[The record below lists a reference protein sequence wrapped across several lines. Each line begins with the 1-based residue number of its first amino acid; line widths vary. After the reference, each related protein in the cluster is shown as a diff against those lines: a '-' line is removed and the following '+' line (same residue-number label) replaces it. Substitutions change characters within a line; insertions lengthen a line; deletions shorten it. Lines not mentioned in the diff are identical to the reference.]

1 MNSEVVR
8 SLVLTSVNPV
18 IRLESESFGL
28 SHHNT
33 QRYSILMTLSLIEM
47 GNQESCGCLLRN
59 KSSGSSRYI
68 NMFII
73 HCMTKNNAS
82 L

>member
-8 SLVLTSVNPV
+8 SLVLTGVNPV
-18 IRLESESFGL
+18 IKLESEPFGL
-28 SHHNT
+28 NHHNA
-33 QRYSILMTLSLIEM
+33 QRYSILMSSSLIEM

-59 KSSGSSRYI
+59 TSSGNNRYI

-73 HCMTKNNAS
+73 
-82 L
+82 